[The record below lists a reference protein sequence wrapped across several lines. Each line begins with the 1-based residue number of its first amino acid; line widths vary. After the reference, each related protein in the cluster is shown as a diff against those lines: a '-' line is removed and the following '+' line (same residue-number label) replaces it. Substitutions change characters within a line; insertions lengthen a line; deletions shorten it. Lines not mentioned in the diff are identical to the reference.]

1 MNLRNLIN
9 SEPGKIIISII
20 LGLGL
25 ATIFRRVCKGREC
38 LAFHAAPMEKIKDQ
52 IFKFNNKCYT
62 FNEKA
67 VSCDK
72 NKKILKFA

>member
-38 LAFHAAPMEKIKDQ
+38 LVFHAAPMNKIKDQ